1 MHFTESVRSSSDI
14 DMIKC
19 EIDTRRGVGGAIGTH
34 FVSCQLV

>member
-19 EIDTRRGVGGAIGTH
+19 EIDTRRGVGGAICTY